1 MGNHTRNQSTYGT
14 RTQLIRSKQIKSI
27 THMHNNRISLFSF
40 IVLISVVFHSH
51 EIVVVVV
58 VVNMMTN
65 LSSSFTGFIGQ
76 RSADVGGQQMR
87 RNRSQGTDG
96 QGRRRTGQTVV
107 IAFHGNVSQN
117 KLQRQRTFPSK
128 LLTISLKSFKLI
140 YIMGCTIVDNSGSK

>member
-40 IVLISVVFHSH
+40 IVLIFVVFHSH

-58 VVNMMTN
+58 VNNMMTN

-128 LLTISLKSFKLI
+128 NKFILPL
-140 YIMGCTIVDNSGSK
+140 SKRVFF